1 MLVLGSPRKLR
12 NCGLL
17 SFLLF
22 ANDIF
27 VLGLFIVAS
36 SKLSSDRANAVAAFL
51 PWFTVYYPLS

>member
-1 MLVLGSPRKLR
+1 MLALGSPRKLR
-12 NCGLL
+12 NCGL